1 MTVTRP
7 CYHPAMAA
15 TEIALLEGYSQALY
29 ATWVWYRPF
38 RLLFDC
44 GEGMASRL
52 QNGVFGIQNLFI
64 SHGHLDHIGGLPSLF
79 HIRGAGM
86 GENRVPLRIHHHPDD
101 PFMAWMRAYL
111 ERSVIRP
118 EIPVEW
124 IAVTPGERVPLDATR
139 SVEPYLTDHKAG
151 FPTLGYRVLEHRR
164 RLRPDLAGCTKAQIQ
179 AAARAGGRE
188 AVSEPYDHPLMVYGG
203 DGLSPDVEV
212 LRGADLACLEA
223 TFLTDEDR
231 GRPVHSTLDE
241 AVAVAA
247 EAGVGCLVLQHV
259 SNRYRLKDVRQA
271 AEASLARHGF
281 GGRALLF
288 WKERLIDLAE

>member
-1 MTVTRP
+1 MSATVP
-7 CYHPAMAA
+7 
-15 TEIALLEGYSQALY
+15 ELIEGYSQALY
-29 ATWVWYRPF
+29 STWVWYRPF

-52 QNGVFGIQNLFI
+52 QNGVFAVQNVFI
-64 SHGHLDHIGGLPSLF
+64 SHGHLDHISGLPSLF

-86 GENRVPLRIHHHPDD
+86 GENRLPMRIHHPKGD

-111 ERSVIRP
+111 EKSVIRP

-124 IAVTPGERVPLDATR
+124 VEVEPGQRVALDSIR
-139 SVEPYLTDHKAG
+139 SVEAYLTDHKAG
-151 FPTLGYRVLEHRR
+151 FPTLGYRILEHRR
-164 RLRPDLAGCTKAQIQ
+164 RLRPELGGLPEAEVK
-179 AAARAGGRE
+179 AAAQRGGRD

-203 DGLSPDVEV
+203 DGLSPAAEV
-212 LRGADLACLEA
+212 LRSADLACLEA

-247 EAGVGCLVLQHV
+247 EAQVGCLVLQHV
-259 SNRYRLKDVRQA
+259 SNRYRLKEVSGA
-271 AEASLARHGF
+271 ARAAVARHGF
-281 GGRALLF
+281 EGRAMVF
-288 WKERLIDLAE
+288 WKERLIDLRG